1 MVFNPLI
8 IFLAALIPMAVGFL
22 WYNPKTLGNAWM
34 QAAGLTPE
42 ILKGGNMAVIFGVS
56 FLFALLLSAFMNGV
70 VIHQNHFFS
79 TLMNEPGLQDPNSE
93 VGKYAADFVAKYG
106 KNFRTF
112 KHGAL
117 HGAIAGIF
125 FALPLLGTTA
135 LFERRSFKFIFINAG
150 YWIITLS
157 LMGGVI
163 CAFS

>member
-8 IFLAALIPMAVGFL
+8 LFLAALIPMAVGFV
-22 WYNPKTLGNAWM
+22 WYHPKVMGEAWM
-34 QAAGLTPE
+34 KASGVTPE
-42 ILKGGNMAVIFGVS
+42 MAKGGNMAVIFGVS
-56 FLFALLLSAFMNGV
+56 FLFAFMMSTFINGV

-93 VGKYAADFVAKYG
+93 VGRYAADFVAKYG

-112 KHGAL
+112 KHGVF
-117 HGAIAGIF
+117 HGVIAAIF
-125 FALPLLGTTA
+125 FGLPLLGTTA
-135 LFERRSFKFIFINAG
+135 LFERKTFKYIFINFG
-150 YWIITLS
+150 YWAITLG